1 MFPEIFCIS
10 PSMASKRDDLP
21 QPTCPTIIVSWP
33 VREEGIYK
41 LLIYQM
47 LMEKHLILHIWCN
60 FVPWGIRISMLDNA
74 GGPSGVQVKNPFVIY
89 AKMERNKKQKTSF
102 RADFFFRHQRHFF
115 CFHYTE
121 HRNRVRL
128 CPVQE
133 TGLQVTDFVKACVLM
148 CKNLWTQTSTTMR
161 KLWKIPEEKGVAV

>member
-1 MFPEIFCIS
+1 MLPEIFCIS

-33 VREEGIYK
+33 AREGNVHK
-41 LLIYQM
+41 LQIFQM
-47 LMEKHLILHIWCN
+47 LMKKHLTLYIWCH

-102 RADFFFRHQRHFF
+102 RLTSFFSMYKDTSIAYIILSIRTVSLYSVEETDF
-115 CFHYTE
+115 
-121 HRNRVRL
+121 
-128 CPVQE
+128 
-133 TGLQVTDFVKACVLM
+133 QVTDFLEVCILL
-148 CKNLWTQTSTTMR
+148 CNNLWTQESTAIR
-161 KLWKIPEEKGVAV
+161 